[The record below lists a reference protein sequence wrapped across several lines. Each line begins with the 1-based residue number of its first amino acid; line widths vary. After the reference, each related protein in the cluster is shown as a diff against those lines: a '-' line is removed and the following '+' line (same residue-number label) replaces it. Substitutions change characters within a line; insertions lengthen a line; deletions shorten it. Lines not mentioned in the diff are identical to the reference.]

1 VLEHARFFAALRMTK
16 IMLLRALSFIRDF
29 FMRHPERSLRSEGS
43 RPPLSGGA
51 MIFNLPVTIAGD
63 RTCES

>member
-1 VLEHARFFAALRMTK
+1 MTK